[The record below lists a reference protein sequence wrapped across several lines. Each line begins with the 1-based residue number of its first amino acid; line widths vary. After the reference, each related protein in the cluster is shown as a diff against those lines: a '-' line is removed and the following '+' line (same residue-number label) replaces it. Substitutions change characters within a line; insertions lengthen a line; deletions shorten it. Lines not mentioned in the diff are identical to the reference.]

1 MKNKILNSSD
11 YIALSSSWREE
22 LTLLIDVLKSTEL
35 KESIKWGIPVFCLK
49 NKNVVGVAR
58 FKNYVC
64 LWFYQG
70 VFLKDEHKLLINAQE
85 GVTKGLRQMR
95 FSSIDEINPNLVNEY
110 VLEAIENQ
118 KQGKEITKAKTKEL
132 SIPSILV
139 DELKKQSL
147 ETNFNEFTTSKRNE
161 FVEYISSAKREETK
175 QNRLTKII
183 PMIKEGVGLNDKYK
197 K

>member
-1 MKNKILNSSD
+1 MKNKVLTSSD

-35 KESIKWGIPVFCLK
+35 KESIKWGIPVYCLK

-58 FKNYVC
+58 FKNHVC

-85 GVTKGLRQMR
+85 GLTKGLRQMR
-95 FSSIDEINPNLVNEY
+95 FNSIKEIDRDIVKAY
-110 VLEAIENQ
+110 ILEAIENQ
-118 KQGKEITKAKTKEL
+118 KQGKEITKAKTQEL

-161 FVEYISSAKREETK
+161 FIEYISSAKREETK